1 MLPFLLLPILLA
13 HEFLEVFHHQLL
25 LVGAQFLAENVVQI
39 SLLPL
44 RYVAAFQCFL
54 QGFELSRGEIVL
66 ENLLGEVLLLLIQL
80 RMAITRP
87 GAGVIFSAP
96 EINILPRRGVSRA
109 IFGDGVFR
117 SEVAE
122 LRVLQPLLAHVIEPW
137 VVSLSEPLLLL
148 PVLLA
153 HEFLEVF
160 HHQLLL
166 VGAQFFAEDVVQISL
181 LPLRYVAAFQR
192 FLQGLELSRGEV
204 VLENLLGEVL
214 LLLIQLRMTITRPL
228 MAIAFSFS
236 EARVTARWRLGWTVL
251 RDGHLRSGAAE
262 F

>member
-1 MLPFLLLPILLA
+1 MA
-13 HEFLEVFHHQLL
+13 
-25 LVGAQFLAENVVQI
+25 
-39 SLLPL
+39 
-44 RYVAAFQCFL
+44 VAWA
-54 QGFELSRGEIVL
+54 V
-66 ENLLGEVLLLLIQL
+66 
-80 RMAITRP
+80 
-87 GAGVIFSAP
+87 AGVIFSAP

-109 IFGDGVFR
+109 IFGEGVFR
-117 SEVAE
+117 SDVAE

-181 LPLRYVAAFQR
+181 LPLRYVAAFQC
-192 FLQGLELSRGEV
+192 FLQGFELSRGEI

-214 LLLIQLRMTITRPL
+214 LLLIQLRMAITRPVAGVIFSAPEINIL
-228 MAIAFSFS
+228 PRRGVSRAIFGDGVFRS
-236 EARVTARWRLGWTVL
+236 EVAELRVLQPLLAHVIEPWVVSLSEPLLLLPVL
-251 RDGHLRSGAAE
+251 
-262 F
+262 